1 MHDDNAASPS
11 TVRLSTLD
19 GAGTTSEISPNKS
32 SRSGVAFAIFLQQ
45 LLMSAEAPLQQPQ
58 SSPSASTSQLLQA
71 WQTVSP

>member
-1 MHDDNAASPS
+1 M
-11 TVRLSTLD
+11 
-19 GAGTTSEISPNKS
+19 
-32 SRSGVAFAIFLQQ
+32 AFAIFLQQ